1 MVIESIMK
9 AISIRQ
15 PWADLIVHGH
25 KTLELRRWT
34 VNYRGPLAIHAAQTI
49 EREACAQHGLNP
61 EALTIG
67 ALIGLVDLVGIIE
80 LDEAGYA
87 AHRAEHRDLD
97 PFAGP
102 LFGWQLANPRPLSPP
117 RPMPGRMGLFN
128 IPDEPLPQPA
138 SLPQPR
144 PRGEASVPEPEP
156 ALPALPPTWNPDK
169 PFELRVIADRA
180 QPDTAYS
187 LAVYQRIIEPP
198 NAQQTLYRQ
207 APPETQR
214 IVELGGGTLR
224 AVADQVMEA
233 LRKSGYRAT
242 DLSASRREPFALAE
256 EAGVRLGLLF
266 LAVKPITKMVR
277 VEAIDHG
284 LRAMTSEEAYY
295 WYSKCTTGPT
305 ADRALKA
312 LRVLLAGE

>member
-1 MVIESIMK
+1 MK

-128 IPDEPLPQPA
+128 IPDEC
-138 SLPQPR
+138 
-144 PRGEASVPEPEP
+144 ESVPEPEP

-198 NAQQTLYRQ
+198 STQQTLYRQ
-207 APPETQR
+207 SPPETQR
-214 IVELGGGTLR
+214 IVELAGGTLR

-242 DLSASRREPFALAE
+242 DLSAGRREPFALAE

-266 LAVKPITKMVR
+266 LAVKPITKLVR
-277 VEAIDHG
+277 VEAIAHG

-295 WYSKCTTGPT
+295 WYSKCTTSPT
-305 ADRALKA
+305 ADRAQKA
-312 LRVLLAGE
+312 LRVLLAEE